1 MFEEFHDD
9 VNLNKIFYIEIWIF
23 KFYISKHRFYCM
35 NVNRFG
41 RVEWSFNLDFEFT
54 FAKQNIVIYLYQ
66 KANTRLIF
74 TFTYFSTV

>member
-41 RVEWSFNLDFEFT
+41 RVEWSFNLDF
-54 FAKQNIVIYLYQ
+54 
-66 KANTRLIF
+66 
-74 TFTYFSTV
+74 